1 MVRILGIDPGANVC
15 GFGVIDVEGA
25 SVKLVDFGV
34 VRSPRRSQAEKL
46 KAIYER
52 LLEVMERFK
61 PHVVAVEG
69 AFYGSNP
76 RTAIRMG
83 EGRGI
88 ALLAVSQCGLEAFE
102 YSPATVK
109 RAVVGSGRAS
119 KSQVQHMVR
128 DILGLDEVP
137 RPDDAADALA
147 IAICHSHRMRGGAAI
162 SSCAG
167 T

>member
-1 MVRILGIDPGANVC
+1 MVRILGIDPGTNVC

-34 VRSPRRSQAEKL
+34 VRSSKRSQAEKL

-61 PHVVAVEG
+61 PHVAAVEG

-76 RTAIRMG
+76 
-83 EGRGI
+83 RGI

-109 RAVVGSGRAS
+109 QAVVGSGRAS

-147 IAICHSHRMRGGAAI
+147 IAICHSHRMGGGAAI